1 MKSLKKKSTS
11 QSAFFNLR
19 ILLGLLLFLAA
30 IFLALHGSG
39 AFSNAFA
46 QATSTKA
53 DQSLAAKQTQPRS
66 GPPTWSG
73 QLLGPVRQDSDL
85 RSLPYIAPTCEV
97 QQRPLAPHPRPET
110 GLPEQEDPFQSLFGR
125 VSALLRPPPT
135 MPGPL
140 LIFDG
145 MNQVQSFCGCFPPD
159 PDGDVGPNHYVQSV
173 NSSIKI
179 FDKSGN
185 PLNGV
190 AGTTYNSFFA
200 PLGPSAP
207 CGNHQNRGDGFV
219 FYDHIAD
226 RWVVSDGAFPSFP
239 GTSFYECIGV
249 SQTGDPVAGGW
260 FLYALQTDPANPNFN
275 GDYPKFGLWP
285 DAYYLSVNLF
295 SPGPTFNGMR
305 VSALDRA
312 AMLNGGPANAIAF
325 TITPAAMPDT
335 ASLVPATF
343 RTGAPPPEGEP
354 EFFLAIDAP
363 FTGGVDQNHVHAW
376 LFHADFITP
385 ANSTFGV
392 GPDHLPNADIKVDQ
406 FKDAYTKKSNNL
418 VPQNGT
424 SQRLDTLGDRLM
436 TPVVYQNRGGTES
449 LWASHT
455 INFNHPTAIRWYQF
469 DVTGGTLP
477 AKPVQQQDW
486 NNGGDGLWRWMPS
499 IAVDEDGNMAIGYS
513 TSSSAI
519 FPSIRYA
526 GRLATDPLND
536 LTQGEAIMTNGGG
549 SQTANDNGRGR
560 WGDYTMLTID
570 PADNHTFWHT
580 NEYYVATN
588 PFVWSTRIGKFNFQG
603 GPTPTPTP
611 TATPTPTPTPSPGTC
626 ADPITHSL
634 SQSIVSGNSGYCG
647 FGSNLETRFWRAF
660 NMQTFT
666 GGQEYDVTSIS
677 FGIELASSG
686 SGTGQPITVRL
697 YANNVAPFPGG
708 NWQNNL
714 LAEQGIN
721 VTDQSLTVLTV
732 PLGTTVPAG
741 TLELVMEVF
750 IPDGQATG
758 DRFAIGSNP
767 YGQTAP
773 GYASAAACG
782 FSNPTDL
789 ANVGFLNM
797 HIVFNVHGSCP
808 ANSQH

>member
-1 MKSLKKKSTS
+1 MTTR
-11 QSAFFNLR
+11 NTPP
-19 ILLGLLLFLAA
+19 LLVAIVVFATLFLA
-30 IFLALHGSG
+30 LVGSG

-46 QATSTKA
+46 QATSAKA
-53 DQSLAAKQTQPRS
+53 DQSLAAKQAQPRS

-73 QLLGPVRQDSDL
+73 QLIGPVRQNSDL
-85 RSLPYIAPTCEV
+85 RNLPYIAPTREV
-97 QQRPLAPHPRPET
+97 EERPVVPHPRPES
-110 GLPEQEDPFQSLFGR
+110 GPPEPEDSFQSLFGWT
-125 VSALLRPPPT
+125 SGLLRPPPT

-140 LIFDG
+140 LTFDG
-145 MNQVQSFCGCFPPD
+145 MNQVQSFCGCHSPD
-159 PDGDVGPNHYVQSV
+159 TDGDVGPNHYVQSV

-185 PLNGV
+185 PLNGET
-190 AGTTYNSFFA
+190 GTTYNSFFA
-200 PLGPSAP
+200 PLGPSTP
-207 CGNHQNRGDGFV
+207 CGNNLNAGDVFV
-219 FYDHIAD
+219 FYDQLAD
-226 RWVVSDGAFPSFP
+226 RWVVSDFAGNWSS
-239 GTSFYECIGV
+239 GTPFYECIGV

-260 FLYALQTDPANPNFN
+260 FLYALQADPANPNFL

-285 DAYYLSVNLF
+285 DAYYLSVNLSS
-295 SPGPTFNGMR
+295 SPTTFYAMR
-305 VSALDRA
+305 AFALDRA
-312 AMLNGGPANAIAF
+312 AMLNGDPANAIAF
-325 TITPAAMPDT
+325 TIPPAAMPDT

-343 RTGAPPPEGEP
+343 RTGAPPPAGEP

-392 GPDHLPNADIKVDQ
+392 GPDHLPNADIKVHA
-406 FKDAYTKKSNNL
+406 FKAAYTKKSNRL

-424 SQRLDTLGDRLM
+424 SQRLDTIGDRLM

-469 DVTGGTLP
+469 DVTGGTFP

-513 TSSSAI
+513 TSSSTT

-536 LTQGEAIMTNGGG
+536 LGQGEAIMTEGGG
-549 SQTANDNGRGR
+549 SQLVPDGR
-560 WGDYTMLTID
+560 WGDYSMLTID
-570 PADNHTFWHT
+570 PADNHTFWHA
-580 NEYYVATN
+580 NEYFVATN
-588 PFVWSTRIGKFNFQG
+588 QFVWSTRIGKFNFQG

-611 TATPTPTPTPSPGTC
+611 SATPTPTPTPSPGTC
-626 ADPITHSL
+626 PDPITHSL

-647 FGSNLETRFWRAF
+647 FGFNTETRFWRAF

-666 GGQEYDVTSIS
+666 GGQQYDVTSIS

-686 SGTGQPITVRL
+686 SGAGQPITVRL
-697 YANNVAPFPGG
+697 YANNGAPFPDGD
-708 NWQNNL
+708 WQNNL

-721 VTDQSLTVLTV
+721 VTDQSSAVQAV

-773 GYASAAACG
+773 GYAAAPVCG
-782 FSNPTDL
+782 FSDPTDL
-789 ANVGFLNM
+789 ADLLFPNM
-797 HIVFNVHGSCP
+797 HIVFNVHGTCP
-808 ANSQH
+808 AGTPTPTPTPP